1 MKGRENLIKGGRRNQ
16 RKGNREDLGL
26 FLNVLIMKI
35 VNWLLFTRKLVKKID
50 RLSSLRT
57 TQSFL
62 RGKKVHKLERYLFFV

>member
-50 RLSSLRT
+50 KLSTS
-57 TQSFL
+57 
-62 RGKKVHKLERYLFFV
+62 RGLLKVF

>member
-35 VNWLLFTRKLVKKID
+35 VN
-50 RLSSLRT
+50 
-57 TQSFL
+57 
-62 RGKKVHKLERYLFFV
+62 